1 MRCRRLV
8 STRPADE
15 RQGVNTKEA
24 LVLAAQKLNE
34 HAGYVFDVFTL
45 SKPTNMDAALAL
57 VKIVSKLSPLVGN
70 LIELSVVDLLNQ
82 EPKFAGGRWRRQD
95 PDFPDTIYDGN
106 ITPRPGLEIKA
117 WFPLA
122 TEITARFRDS
132 QDHFASD
139 QTHVALLAWLPES
152 VICGRPRL
160 LDACVVSGLSVAKA
174 RDDHYHQ
181 PPDYVVMEPE
191 DTSGRTRNLQQTN
204 TNGHRWQGTPAQF
217 EQAKGLV
224 DSWGANGRKYRT
236 DREYQ
241 QQLRQLVGR
250 FPYRLDTNF
259 AKLDRIEHAEIEA
272 FKERVMGREV
282 KGMTLNQWTELMTGN
297 DTNALRAALQQNL
310 GVKG

>member
-1 MRCRRLV
+1 
-8 STRPADE
+8 
-15 RQGVNTKEA
+15 VNTKEA
-24 LVLAAQKLNE
+24 LTLAAERLRE
-34 HAGYVFDVFTL
+34 HAGHVFEVFTL
-45 SKPTNMDAALAL
+45 SAPGSMDTALAL

-70 LIELSVVDLLNQ
+70 LIEFSVVELLNQ
-82 EPKFAGGRWRRQD
+82 EPRFAGGRWRRQD

-139 QTHVALLAWLPES
+139 QTYVALLAWLPES
-152 VICGRPRL
+152 VIYGRPRL

-174 RDDHYHQ
+174 RDEHYHQ

-191 DTSGRTRNLQQTN
+191 DTRERTRNLQQTN
-204 TNGHRWQGTPAQF
+204 TNGHRWQGSPAQYK
-217 EQAKGLV
+217 QAMALV
-224 DSWGANGRKYRT
+224 ESWGPKGRQYRT
-236 DREYQ
+236 DRAYQ

-259 AKLDRIEHAEIEA
+259 AKLDRIEHEEIEA
-272 FKERVMGREV
+272 FKERVMGREL
-282 KGMTLNQWTELMTGN
+282 KGMTLAQWTELLTA
-297 DTNALRAALQQNL
+297 DDPTLLRAALQQHL
-310 GVKG
+310 GIRA